1 MNYYRL
7 TQEEKLQQKIDISK
21 KTGILNI
28 TGMGLTTLP
37 TLPDTLIHLDCS
49 FNDLTTL
56 PTLPKTLKY
65 LYCFYNNLTSL
76 PTLPKSLVCL
86 CCFNNELTTI
96 PIIPNKLV
104 ELRCQKNPYNTTF
117 ANLITDNQEQ
127 NIINIREYYQP
138 IITKAKNT
146 VTLQLALFRV
156 RSCDIPDHCFS
167 LIGSYLSGEKG
178 SLSMQVA
185 KLRSKLN

>member
-1 MNYYRL
+1 MNYYRP
-7 TQEEKLQQKIDISK
+7 TQEEKLQQMIYNSK
-21 KTGILNI
+21 HTGILNVSC
-28 TGMGLTTLP
+28 MDLTTLP

-49 FNDLTTL
+49 FNNLTTL

-86 CCFNNELTTI
+86 CCLNNELTTI
-96 PIIPNKLV
+96 PIIPITLV
-104 ELRCQKNPYNTTF
+104 ELQCQENPYNTTF

-127 NIINIREYYQP
+127 NIINIRESYRP
-138 IITKAKNT
+138 TIIKAKNT
-146 VTLQLALFRV
+146 LNIQLALFKV

-178 SLSMQVA
+178 SLTMQVD
-185 KLRSKLN
+185 KLRSKLT